1 MYLMRFFNIT
11 LIFPL
16 IRIKVQPF
24 IIHNR
29 WYSQVY
35 RCDKLFPFC
44 IPGLFYN
51 KSNFLVIISLYCCFI
66 SWGKKEISMNS
77 SHLSVTFMNLENR
90 LSMIFFSKLQP
101 FIATS
106 KSERLILRLLP
117 FSVKA
122 NSSVSSGMRSAVESM
137 SYPGG
142 IE

>member
-1 MYLMRFFNIT
+1 MTEPFFID
-11 LIFPL
+11 
-16 IRIKVQPF
+16 
-24 IIHNR
+24 IIN
-29 WYSQVY
+29 
-35 RCDKLFPFC
+35 KLFPLC

-66 SWGKKEISMNS
+66 SWGKKEISINS